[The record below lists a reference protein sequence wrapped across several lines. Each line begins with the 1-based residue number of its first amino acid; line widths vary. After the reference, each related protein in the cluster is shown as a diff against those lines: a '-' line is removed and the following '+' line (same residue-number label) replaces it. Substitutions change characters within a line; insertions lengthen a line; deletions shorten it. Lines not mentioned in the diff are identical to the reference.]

1 MALRSLGSLVR
12 GAIRARARS
21 SSPGIA
27 VHQGA
32 PLRSA
37 AGSEA
42 EAHALH
48 GLRNLSYHVDAA
60 RPVPAAAAVS
70 ASARARGLHS
80 SRGFFT
86 AQSDRAGAGYS
97 SPRIIVQAS
106 STGSVPGK
114 KGARRFYSL
123 RDLAAAHP
131 RGAHAALTVAAFSAC
146 AGIWYMN
153 MIHTDEP
160 SGSDE
165 ARAEEDM
172 EEDMEEDDP
181 ILRTDAYRRYK
192 QALEDMEREMESYN
206 KPLPDKN
213 DVVTLDQED
222 MKDEEAM
229 RARFEDWMK
238 EFGRAY
244 RDEEEKERRFRIFK
258 ATARFVDV
266 ANAVAGELESDVCMG
281 LDDFADW
288 NMEEFLARYGHMS
301 DDEYLTMMDVN
312 DASDDNKTTKQKLQ
326 QQESKD

>member
-12 GAIRARARS
+12 GPIRARACS
-21 SSPGIA
+21 SSPGIP

-48 GLRNLSYHVDAA
+48 GLRSLAYHVDA
-60 RPVPAAAAVS
+60 RPVPAAAAAAAVS
-70 ASARARGLHS
+70 ASARTRGLHS

-86 AQSDRAGAGYS
+86 AKSDRAGAGYS

-114 KGARRFYSL
+114 KGARRFHSL

-165 ARAEEDM
+165 ART

-181 ILRTDAYRRYK
+181 FLRTDAYRRYK
-192 QALEDMEREMESYN
+192 QALNDMEREMESYN

-222 MKDEEAM
+222 MKDDEAM

-238 EFGRAY
+238 EFGRTY

-258 ATARFVDV
+258 ANARFVDV
-266 ANAVAGELESDVCMG
+266 ANAVADDLESDVCMG
-281 LDDFADW
+281 LNDFADW
-288 NMEEFLARYGHMS
+288 NMEEFLARCGHMS

-312 DASDDNKTTKQKLQ
+312 DASDDNKTTKQKLE